1 MSMSTVAISQQPQH
15 LQQPDPD
22 TPITRAHSSSDT
34 ELPSSSRQP
43 SRKESRSM
51 SQEQNQQS
59 GAKRMWFFPLGY
71 KDAVHQWWTTTSPV
85 ASERAVLN
93 LVPYLKEAISD
104 TLSSDPKDA
113 LSKPD
118 PFGNRIWRSTMVA
131 LSGKDRSLNEYS
143 VERVGEQQE
152 ETIVMLHG
160 YGAGLGFFYQ
170 NFEPMTRVPGWRL
183 YALDMLGMGNSSR
196 TPFRIKAKDPKEKVE
211 EAEDFFIDA
220 LEEWRK
226 LRKIE
231 KFTLL
236 GHSLGGYL
244 ATAYALKYPGHLN
257 KLILAS
263 PVGIPEDPY
272 ATNAE
277 LPEPHDSSLAQEFT
291 QSQESIV
298 EQDTNVTSQDVRISN
313 TTTKTAPKS
322 PRRPLPGW
330 LVWLWDTN
338 CVSPFSIVRMGGPLG
353 PRFVSSW
360 TSRRFNHLPAEESAA
375 LHAYSYSLFRQK
387 GSGEFALTYILAPG
401 AYARN
406 PLINRIQE
414 VGRQVVKPA
423 AEGLPG
429 KRETGFPV
437 VLMYG
442 DSDWM
447 DVAGG
452 YAAEEKI
459 KARAEKALMEGSEE
473 ERRDENGSA
482 KVVVV
487 QKAGHHLYLDNPDE
501 FNKFIRKE
509 LEETRDSNRRRRA
522 QGLPV

>member
-1 MSMSTVAISQQPQH
+1 MS
-15 LQQPDPD
+15 
-22 TPITRAHSSSDT
+22 
-34 ELPSSSRQP
+34 
-43 SRKESRSM
+43 K
-51 SQEQNQQS
+51 EQNQES
-59 GAKRMWFFPLGY
+59 GGATRKSAFFPLGY
-71 KDAVHQWWTTTSPV
+71 KDAVYQWWTTAPPL

-93 LVPYLKEAISD
+93 LVPYIKEAISE
-104 TLSSDPKDA
+104 TLSSNPQDA

-118 PFGNRIWRSTMVA
+118 PFGNRVWRSTMVA
-131 LSGKDRSLNEYS
+131 LSGKNRSLNEYS
-143 VERVGEQQE
+143 VERLGEQQE

-160 YGAGLGFFYQ
+160 YGAGLGLFYQ

-196 TPFRIKAKDPKEKVE
+196 TPFRIKEKDPKKKIE

-226 LRKIE
+226 IRKIE
-231 KFTLL
+231 RFTLL

-277 LPEPHDSSLAQEFT
+277 LPEPQDSSLAQEFT

-298 EQDTNVTSQDVRISN
+298 EQTSTNQDVRLN
-313 TTTKTAPKS
+313 NNNNKTTKTPLSA

-338 CVSPFSIVRMGGPLG
+338 CVSPFSLVRMGGPLG

-375 LHAYSYSLFRQK
+375 LHAYSYNLFRQK

-406 PLINRIQE
+406 PLINRIQDL
-414 VGRQVVKPA
+414 GRQVVRPA
-423 AEGLPG
+423 AEGQPE
-429 KRETGFPV
+429 KREAGYPV
-437 VLMYG
+437 VFMYG

-459 KARAEKALMEGSEE
+459 KARTEKALMEGTEE

-501 FNKFIRKE
+501 FNKFMTKE
-509 LEETRDSNRRRRA
+509 LEETRDYNRRRRA
-522 QGLPV
+522 QGLST

>member
-1 MSMSTVAISQQPQH
+1 M
-15 LQQPDPD
+15 
-22 TPITRAHSSSDT
+22 
-34 ELPSSSRQP
+34 
-43 SRKESRSM
+43 
-51 SQEQNQQS
+51 
-59 GAKRMWFFPLGY
+59 
-71 KDAVHQWWTTTSPV
+71 
-85 ASERAVLN
+85 N
-93 LVPYLKEAISD
+93 LVPFIKEAISD
-104 TLSSDPKDA
+104 TLSSNPQDA

-118 PFGNRIWRSTMVA
+118 PFGNRVWRSTMVA
-131 LSGKDRSLNEYS
+131 LSGRNRSLNEYS

-196 TPFRIKAKDPKEKVE
+196 TPFRIKAKDPEKKIE

-226 LRKIE
+226 IRKIE
-231 KFTLL
+231 RFTLL

-263 PVGIPEDPY
+263 PVGIPEDPF
-272 ATNAE
+272 ATQAE
-277 LPEPHDSSLAQEFT
+277 LPEPQDSSLAQEFT

-298 EQDTNVTSQDVRISN
+298 QQNTTVTNQDVRIN
-313 TTTKTAPKS
+313 NKTTKTAPS
-322 PRRPLPGW
+322 APRRPLPGW

-375 LHAYSYSLFRQK
+375 LHAYSYNLFRQK

-401 AYARN
+401 AYARS
-406 PLINRIQE
+406 PLINRIGE
-414 VGRQVVKPA
+414 LGRQVVRPA
-423 AEGLPG
+423 AEGQPE
-429 KRETGFPV
+429 KREAGFPV

-459 KARAEKALMEGSEE
+459 KARTEKALLEGTEE
-473 ERRDENGSA
+473 ERKDENGSA

-501 FNKFIRKE
+501 FNKFITKE
-509 LEETRDSNRRRRA
+509 LGETRDYNRRRRA
-522 QGLPV
+522 QGLST

>member
-1 MSMSTVAISQQPQH
+1 MSAY
-15 LQQPDPD
+15 
-22 TPITRAHSSSDT
+22 
-34 ELPSSSRQP
+34 
-43 SRKESRSM
+43 
-51 SQEQNQQS
+51 
-59 GAKRMWFFPLGY
+59 FPLGY
-71 KDAVHQWWTTTSPV
+71 KEAVSQWWNTASPL
-85 ASERAVLN
+85 ASERNVLSF
-93 LVPYLKEAISD
+93 VPYLKEAISD
-104 TLSSDPKDA
+104 TLSDPQNA
-113 LSKPD
+113 VSRPD
-118 PFGNRIWRSTMVA
+118 PFGHRIWRSTMVA
-131 LSGKDRSLNEYS
+131 LSGRNRSLNEYS
-143 VERVGEQQE
+143 VERAGEETE

-170 NFEPMTRVPGWRL
+170 NFEPITRVQGWRL

-196 TPFRIKAKDPKEKVE
+196 TPFRIKAKDPQEKIA
-211 EAEDFFIDA
+211 EAESFFIDA

-226 LRKIE
+226 IRKIE

-272 ATNAE
+272 ATNSE
-277 LPEPHDSSLAQEFT
+277 LPEPQDSSLAQEFT

-298 EQDTNVTSQDVRISN
+298 EQDPSGTNKNVRIGGGNSN
-313 TTTKTAPKS
+313 TTAKTAPKA

-353 PRFVSSW
+353 PRFVSGW

-375 LHAYSYSLFRQK
+375 LHAYSYNLFRQK
-387 GSGEFALTYILAPG
+387 GAGEFALTYILAPG

-414 VGRQVVKPA
+414 VGRQVIQPA
-423 AEGLPG
+423 AEGQPE

-442 DSDWM
+442 ESDWM
-447 DVAGG
+447 DIAGG

-459 KARAEKALMEGSEE
+459 KARVEKALMEGTEE

-487 QKAGHHLYLDNPDE
+487 RKAGHHLYLDNPDE
-501 FNKFIRKE
+501 FNKFITKE
-509 LEETRDSNRRRRA
+509 LEETRDYNRRRRA
-522 QGLPV
+522 LGLPA